1 MRKSTKRVIDRW
13 KDHAKKIKNRQRK
26 NSLVFMVDQIEL
38 KIKMNGKEL
47 GEE

>member
-13 KDHAKKIKNRQRK
+13 KDHAEKIKNRQRK
-26 NSLVFMVDQIEL
+26 NSLIFMIDQIEF
-38 KIKMNGKEL
+38 KIKMNGKDL